1 MGLRYV
7 PVQKIKFGHS
17 PSCSQTYRYEH
28 IPLMQKPIDRQV
40 LIHLFNL
47 VGDADDATNT
57 EREAQSSIARTTSK
71 IGRL

>member
-1 MGLRYV
+1 
-7 PVQKIKFGHS
+7 
-17 PSCSQTYRYEH
+17 
-28 IPLMQKPIDRQV
+28 MQKPIDRQV